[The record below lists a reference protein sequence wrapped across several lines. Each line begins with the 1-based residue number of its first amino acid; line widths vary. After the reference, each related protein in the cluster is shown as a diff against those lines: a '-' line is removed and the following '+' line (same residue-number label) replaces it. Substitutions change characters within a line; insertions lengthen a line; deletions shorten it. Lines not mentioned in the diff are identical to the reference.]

1 MHFFCHEKTS
11 LVEQKGSKNICIFK
25 SESEKLTHG
34 PLANFGK
41 YETWFWVTV
50 CQIESI
56 RLSAKID
63 NWAII
68 TKTSAPSRIRH
79 KAVFWSSNVSH
90 SAMKMANKVRLK
102 KWEKQI
108 MTFSLEIV
116 CRTNWMGN
124 VPFSYLLAFIWERLQ
139 PKVRLVGV
147 QANRLQS
154 QSTNQRF
161 GIRKPFPEI
170 LHLDWNI

>member
-1 MHFFCHEKTS
+1 MGLHYSAWGYPQLNTYRPS
-11 LVEQKGSKNICIFK
+11 
-25 SESEKLTHG
+25 
-34 PLANFGK
+34 ANGK

-154 QSTNQRF
+154 KEHKVQIKGVENVSRNIAF
-161 GIRKPFPEI
+161 A
-170 LHLDWNI
+170 LDWNIKEKESLKLFQ